1 MFYDVFCKL
10 CTDNGLTPSG
20 AASKIGFNRAS
31 VTVWKNTGR
40 PPKPELLDKI
50 AAFFDVSTD
59 YLLEKTTKEKPAATE
74 DSGISQELFER
85 ADERPSTSFLYTLSI
100 GAAPAF
106 ASYDDYLTDDKL
118 FVFQS
123 NTIRE
128 LAKQGPCVF
137 IGRCADYVLRQQPGM
152 LSVFIHAPLEQRV
165 LRVARLYNIDEDKAR
180 ARIRKTDKTR
190 ANYYNYYADGDW
202 GRADRYDIAL
212 NTGKLPIPIAAQL
225 LADAAKLVK

>member
-1 MFYDVFCKL
+1 MAHPVICIGRQFGSGGREIGLAVSQKMGIPFYDKEIL
-10 CTDNGLTPSG
+10 KK
-20 AASKIGFNRAS
+20 AAQ
-31 VTVWKNTGR
+31 
-40 PPKPELLDKI
+40 
-50 AAFFDVSTD
+50 
-59 YLLEKTTKEKPAATE
+59 

-190 ANYYNYYADGDW
+190 ANYYNYYAMAIG
-202 GRADRYDIAL
+202 AVQ
-212 NTGKLPIPIAAQL
+212 TGMTLP
-225 LADAAKLVK
+225 

>member
-1 MFYDVFCKL
+1 MAHPVICIGRQFGSGGREIGLAVSQKMGIPFYDKEIL
-10 CTDNGLTPSG
+10 KK
-20 AASKIGFNRAS
+20 AAQ
-31 VTVWKNTGR
+31 
-40 PPKPELLDKI
+40 
-50 AAFFDVSTD
+50 
-59 YLLEKTTKEKPAATE
+59 

-190 ANYYNYYADGDW
+190 ANYYNYYTNKDWSRAESYDLCINSGCLGIDGTVEVI
-202 GRADRYDIAL
+202 RNFAE
-212 NTGKLPIPIAAQL
+212 K
-225 LADAAKLVK
+225 K

>member
-1 MFYDVFCKL
+1 M
-10 CTDNGLTPSG
+10 
-20 AASKIGFNRAS
+20 
-31 VTVWKNTGR
+31 
-40 PPKPELLDKI
+40 
-50 AAFFDVSTD
+50 
-59 YLLEKTTKEKPAATE
+59 
-74 DSGISQELFER
+74 
-85 ADERPSTSFLYTLSI
+85 
-100 GAAPAF
+100 
-106 ASYDDYLTDDKL
+106 
-118 FVFQS
+118 
-123 NTIRE
+123 
-128 LAKQGPCVF
+128 F